1 MCVRERGGRCDINLY
16 PKPNKQ
22 TKTKK
27 KKFSVWGELGFP
39 VKYLFIF
46 I

>member
-27 KKFSVWGELGFP
+27 KVFRLGGIGFSCEIYF
-39 VKYLFIF
+39 LFI
-46 I
+46 

>member
-27 KKFSVWGELGFP
+27 KSFP
-39 VKYLFIF
+39 FGGNWVFL
-46 I
+46 